1 MTLRNYHQRNV
12 NFENACL
19 IFLFNVVALIVRER
33 ENIIHF

>member
-1 MTLRNYHQRNV
+1 MTLRNYYKKNV

-33 ENIIHF
+33 ENIIYF